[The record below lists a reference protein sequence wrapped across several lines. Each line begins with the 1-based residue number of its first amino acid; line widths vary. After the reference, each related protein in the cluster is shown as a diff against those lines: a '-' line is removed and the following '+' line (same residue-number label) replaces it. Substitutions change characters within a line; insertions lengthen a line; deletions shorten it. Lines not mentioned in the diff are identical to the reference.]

1 MVTYGLE
8 ARHTVVEAEAS
19 VHELKTPEESAAI
32 WDEHRRKRAGRLS
45 RCAAPN
51 PSKRFPKPKVMGQK
65 GPEKEETPKEQAV
78 RHGTFAMD
86 RFDTIVA
93 ASNDISYN
101 AQIMSNTWESLYT
114 GSMTI
119 VSLFVEYHIPHI
131 LVVVADKDFSNL
143 NIARYRGIIR
153 FSAAAVAKISVVKYN
168 GYKEHSDKLPGN
180 ERYLLRLEYK
190 FDRICGGRIGTRARC
205 NSPKTR

>member
-1 MVTYGLE
+1 MKKRLLPRSDMTLEKMVTYGLE

-78 RHGTFAMD
+78 REKEQHEETLRLVQSFDMTPYMSLDQAM
-86 RFDTIVA
+86 A
-93 ASNDISYN
+93 LSP
-101 AQIMSNTWESLYT
+101 W
-114 GSMTI
+114 I
-119 VSLFVEYHIPHI
+119 VSTPLSQQ
-131 LVVVADKDFSNL
+131 AT
-143 NIARYRGIIR
+143 
-153 FSAAAVAKISVVKYN
+153 ISPTMP
-168 GYKEHSDKLPGN
+168 KLCPTPGN
-180 ERYLLRLEYK
+180 RY
-190 FDRICGGRIGTRARC
+190 TRAL
-205 NSPKTR
+205 